1 MEEVG
6 AEKGKADPHAIS
18 ETLPGHLQR
27 LWQQAGRV
35 VYAIVYTLNY
45 SITYTINGSTC
56 MC

>member
-18 ETLPGHLQR
+18 ETIPGHLQS
-27 LWQQAGRV
+27 LWQQEGRV